1 MLAFLRRNQILF
13 SSCFCLLLSLYILTA
28 TARGQIKNEPV
39 GALLMWILRPLQ
51 IAGQGTANWIKGFR
65 DNYDT
70 LAGFRGENERLRKR
84 VQTLEIERQR
94 LLEAEAT
101 NRRLQQLLD
110 FRSENEWL
118 RKRLQTLEIERQRL
132 LEAEATNRRLQQ
144 LLNFRSEL
152 PAGAITAS
160 IIASSA
166 TSWFQSCVLN
176 KGSADGLR
184 KGMAVV
190 TPLGVVGKVV
200 SVTSRTAKVLL
211 LTDPNS
217 GIDVLIQR
225 TRSRGIVS
233 GSLESGTVLKYMKRS
248 EDVQEGDRLV
258 TSGMDNVFPKGLLV
272 GTVIKVRKQNRGLFQ
287 SVEVWPAVH
296 AERVEEVLV
305 VSAET
310 AAAKK

>member
-1 MLAFLRRNQILF
+1 MLAFLRRNQVFF

-65 DNYDT
+65 DRYDT
-70 LAGFRGENERLRKR
+70 LAGFR
-84 VQTLEIERQR
+84 
-94 LLEAEAT
+94 
-101 NRRLQQLLD
+101 
-110 FRSENEWL
+110 SENDRL

-144 LLNFRSEL
+144 LLDFRNEL

-160 IIASSA
+160 IIANSA
-166 TSWFQSCVLN
+166 TSWFQSCTLN

-184 KGMAVV
+184 KGMGVV

-200 SVTSRTAKVLL
+200 AVTGRTAKVLL
-211 LTDPNS
+211 VTDPNS
-217 GIDVLIQR
+217 GIDVLVQR

-258 TSGMDNVFPKGLLV
+258 TSGLDNIFPKGLLV
-272 GTVIKVRKQNRGLFQ
+272 GTVIKVRKQSRGLFQ
-287 SVEVWPAVH
+287 TVEVWPAVQ
-296 AERVEEVLV
+296 AARVEEVLV
-305 VSAET
+305 VSGET
-310 AAAKK
+310 EAVKR

>member
-1 MLAFLRRNQILF
+1 MLAFLRRNQIF
-13 SSCFCLLLSLYILTA
+13 FCSCFCLLLSLYILTA
-28 TARGQIKNEPV
+28 SARGQIKNEPI

-70 LAGFRGENERLRKR
+70 LAGFRSENERLRKR
-84 VQTLEIERQR
+84 LQTLEIERQR

-110 FRSENEWL
+110 FRSE
-118 RKRLQTLEIERQRL
+118 
-132 LEAEATNRRLQQ
+132 
-144 LLNFRSEL
+144 L

-160 IIASSA
+160 IIAASA

-176 KGSADGLR
+176 KGSADGVR

-190 TPLGVVGKVV
+190 TPLGVIGKVV
-200 SVTSRTAKVLL
+200 SVTGRTAKVLL

-217 GIDVLIQR
+217 GIDVLVQR

-233 GSLESGTVLKYMKRS
+233 GSLESGTVLKYVKRS

-258 TSGMDNVFPKGLLV
+258 TSGLDNVFPKGMLA
-272 GTVIKVRKQNRGLFQ
+272 GTVIKVRKQSRGLFQ
-287 SVEVWPAVH
+287 TVEVLPAVQ
-296 AERVEEVLV
+296 ASLVEEVLV
-305 VSAET
+305 VSGET
-310 AAAKK
+310 EAAQK